1 MAGIPLSW
9 NDSIFSSVTNSGS
22 VILKNGGAV
31 SNKSITDSGNMASVV
46 GEGSFTVNQ
55 VRINSREG
63 VRLGGDGD
71 IVINNSYIE
80 TTGTGADHADG
91 IQAYSP
97 GSSGNLTITNSSIV
111 SHNTAANAG
120 LFIADNYGGSVTL
133 NNVVFQGGP
142 TGLKIYADD
151 QPITV
156 ALKDV
161 YFVGPFMFDPL
172 VIEEI
177 RSDIHITQWDNVRY
191 ATIVNGELV
200 PGALIK
206 APLPVE
212 GGNAAAPGVPTI
224 VSVSDDSGIGSDGIT
239 HDNTITL
246 TGNAAA
252 NSAVKVFDGT
262 KAIGT
267 VTAASN
273 GAWSFTSSALADGA
287 HKFTATATS
296 SGVTSQASAARSV
309 SVDTVAPTA
318 PTIKMSTS
326 AATLAS
332 THVAQLTGT
341 AEVNSTVKVFDG
353 STQIGTATAN
363 SSGAWTFT
371 TKSLTNGAHNFTAK
385 AMDVA
390 GNTGAASTALAVTI
404 ATPTAPATPNAPTI
418 ASFSQDSG
426 VVGDH
431 ITNDN
436 TLTLT
441 GTAIANSTIKVY
453 DGAKQVGTTTANS
466 SGSWS
471 YTAAALSDAKHTLT
485 ATATDSQGKTSSASA
500 NLDVTIDTTAP
511 TAPTIAST
519 SGGTVQSAT
528 ARAASS
534 SNNVVNLTGT
544 GESKSTI
551 DIFDGSSKIG
561 TATAAAD
568 GSWSFTT
575 SQLSTGQHTFTAKAT
590 DVAGNIGKTSTVLN
604 VSVSSSTS
612 EGPAAP
618 KIVSFS
624 SDSGKVGDF
633 ITSDN
638 SLTLNG
644 TATANS
650 TVTLYDK
657 GGKIGTATSDGTGAW
672 SFKTATLTDGAHN
685 LTATDT
691 NSVGKTSAASE
702 AVSVTIDTHAPTA
715 PKMGIYST
723 SGTAVSGTTANNDF
737 ILKGTAEASSTVKIF
752 DADKQ
757 IGTATTNSSGAWSFE
772 ATDLANG
779 GHNFTSK
786 AMDAAGNTSSASAA
800 SGITVSA
807 PTTVPKTASIDFTNL
822 YEGWN
827 DTATIKGMANP
838 YTQIKLLD
846 GTQSLGSVKAGSD
859 GSWSFKTSALS
870 DTVHTFSAQ
879 QIDSTGRVVATSPDK
894 AILGTTRSDTLTS
907 TTGDDLLVGNGGS
920 DTFVFANNFGNDTIK
935 DFEAEYAVGWRHD
948 TIQFSKSVFDDFA
961 SMISHAS
968 QVGQDVVIS
977 TGSNSLTLKNATLS
991 GLDHYDFH
999 FA

>member
-1 MAGIPLSW
+1 MAAIPLSW
-9 NDSIFSSVTNSGS
+9 NDPMFSGVTSSNA
-22 VILKNGGAV
+22 VTLKNGATL
-31 SNKSITDSGNMASVV
+31 SDKSITDTGNIASVV
-46 GEGSFTVNQ
+46 GQGSFTVDQ
-55 VRINSREG
+55 VRIDSREG
-63 VRLGGDGD
+63 VRLGGDGN

-97 GSSGNLTITNSSIV
+97 GSSGNLTITNTSIV
-111 SHNTAANAG
+111 SHNSAANAG

-212 GGNAAAPGVPTI
+212 GGT
-224 VSVSDDSGIGSDGIT
+224 
-239 HDNTITL
+239 
-246 TGNAAA
+246 
-252 NSAVKVFDGT
+252 
-262 KAIGT
+262 
-267 VTAASN
+267 
-273 GAWSFTSSALADGA
+273 
-287 HKFTATATS
+287 
-296 SGVTSQASAARSV
+296 
-309 SVDTVAPTA
+309 TA
-318 PTIKMSTS
+318 PTPAPSPAPAPTPGT
-326 AATLAS
+326 TLAAPHIDSYS
-332 THVAQLTGT
+332 T
-341 AEVNSTVKVFDG
+341 
-353 STQIGTATAN
+353 
-363 SSGAWTFT
+363 
-371 TKSLTNGAHNFTAK
+371 
-385 AMDVA
+385 
-390 GNTGAASTALAVTI
+390 
-404 ATPTAPATPNAPTI
+404 
-418 ASFSQDSG
+418 DSG
-426 VVGDH
+426 KVGDG

-441 GTAIANSTIKVY
+441 GSAPVNTTVNVF
-453 DGAKQVGTTTANS
+453 DGASKVGTVQVNS
-466 SGSWS
+466 SGQWS
-471 YTAAALSDAKHTLT
+471 VTTSALSDGFHK
-485 ATATDSQGKTSSASA
+485 
-500 NLDVTIDTTAP
+500 
-511 TAPTIAST
+511 
-519 SGGTVQSAT
+519 
-528 ARAASS
+528 
-534 SNNVVNLTGT
+534 
-544 GESKSTI
+544 
-551 DIFDGSSKIG
+551 
-561 TATAAAD
+561 
-568 GSWSFTT
+568 
-575 SQLSTGQHTFTAKAT
+575 
-590 DVAGNIGKTSTVLN
+590 
-604 VSVSSSTS
+604 
-612 EGPAAP
+612 
-618 KIVSFS
+618 
-624 SDSGKVGDF
+624 
-633 ITSDN
+633 
-638 SLTLNG
+638 
-644 TATANS
+644 
-650 TVTLYDK
+650 
-657 GGKIGTATSDGTGAW
+657 
-672 SFKTATLTDGAHN
+672 

-702 AVSVTIDTHAPTA
+702 AISVTIDTHAPTA

-723 SGTAVSGTTANNDF
+723 SGAAVSGTTANNDF
-737 ILKGTAEASSTVKIF
+737 ILKGTAEASSTVKVF
-752 DADKQ
+752 DGGNQ

-800 SGITVSA
+800 SGITVSAPAPTTA

-870 DTVHTFSAQ
+870 DTVHTLSAQ